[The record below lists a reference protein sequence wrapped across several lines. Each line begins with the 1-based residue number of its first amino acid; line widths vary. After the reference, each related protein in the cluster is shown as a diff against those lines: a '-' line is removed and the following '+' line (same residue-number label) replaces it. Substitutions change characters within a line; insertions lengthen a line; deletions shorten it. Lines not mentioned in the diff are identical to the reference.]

1 MNKMSEFIVNSDFH
15 MEEADLSDVQQ
26 AESLMPKLEQSQLIP
41 DFLINAT
48 GIREITPA
56 LE

>member
-1 MNKMSEFIVNSDFH
+1 

-26 AESLMPKLEQSQLIP
+26 AEFLIPKLEHSQLIP
-41 DFLINAT
+41 DILINVA
-48 GIREITPA
+48 GIREITPV

>member
-1 MNKMSEFIVNSDFH
+1 MSEFIVNSDFH